1 MTITRDVIL
10 HALYSTPQQWGI
22 VWEGVLVYQTRG
34 ISNEMFRVMKD
45 DKAANRDE
53 TPPFRVCFNFQEY
66 FIKFMMFFYSL
77 ISKTN

>member
-34 ISNEMFRVMKD
+34 IPNEMFRVMKG
-45 DKAANRDE
+45 DKAANGEKKRNS
-53 TPPFRVCFNFQEY
+53 PISRLFQFSRILY
-66 FIKFMMFFYSL
+66 QIHDVFLLTYQ
-77 ISKTN
+77 